1 MTPTVTQVKVVA
13 IELDRRACANQLS
26 DMSFP
31 PSFSRMVL
39 ETVRNYENPNQ
50 LMTAHVL
57 YAESADLILPLGI
70 VSRYYPYQYDARIAV
85 VKNQNLPY
93 YAHAY
98 LPSADLILPL
108 GIVSRYYPYQYD
120 ARIAV
125 VKNQNLPYYAHAYLP
140 SADRYPDAAMC
151 IFQGSH
157 DTLEAATLSIQ
168 ERWLLIQQSMSMVT
182 IQPLETPHV

>member
-1 MTPTVTQVKVVA
+1 
-13 IELDRRACANQLS
+13 
-26 DMSFP
+26 
-31 PSFSRMVL
+31 MVL

-50 LMTAHVL
+50 LMSAHVL

-70 VSRYYPYQYDARIAV
+70 VSRYYPYQYDARIA
-85 VKNQNLPY
+85 
-93 YAHAY
+93 
-98 LPSADLILPL
+98 I
-108 GIVSRYYPYQYD
+108 
-120 ARIAV
+120 